1 MAFANI
7 IQVQARCEEGFVST
21 EKIWAETKILH
32 SFYIPSSYFSSF
44 VSVNVNITL
53 IQDRYAMNIRNLI
66 NKVSRTRQ
74 DVKKKKKK
82 KKRPGTIN
90 INDY

>member
-7 IQVQARCEEGFVST
+7 IQVHAKCEEGFVST
-21 EKIWAETKILH
+21 EKIWTETKILH

-44 VSVNVNITL
+44 VSVNINITL
-53 IQDRYAMNIRNLI
+53 IQNRYAVDIQNLI

-74 DVKKKKKK
+74 DVKKK
-82 KKRPGTIN
+82 RPGTIN